1 MLQKYKI
8 NDKIKLFILTF
19 LLICVNLNHL
29 TLFFCVFFY
38 FFTNFAHQNSKTM
51 KKILIIWTLIMG
63 ICLKAGAVLKEKNLD
78 STLVILRAE
87 LTKHY
92 QELNEQRDEQQKQSQ
107 EVFRNLTQTMRQS
120 NQNALMLYSQQQEYL
135 FDLTYACHQATEQ
148 YQRFQ
153 RQQLPFREFISKT
166 SGEIARYDS
175 LINSLQAM
183 PTNIMGPQAKTDR
196 SVCMTLATVIKRTL
210 EDDSKQMEDYI
221 RYYNQTEQRLKHMN
235 DYAQKR
241 YYDIQTSI
249 FVNGGDTYWNIL
261 RNIKEKWQNMKEV
274 VTHKYTN
281 DESTRHSDWNMYWI
295 LGLFIAIGFYALVAI
310 GINLLIFRFMPKR
323 FHNQEFLKKRS
334 SIMWATTTITLAVL
348 MGLIQHNSQQNF
360 VIMASGL
367 LVEYLWLLAVILI
380 SLLLRVKGSQ
390 IRSAF
395 KIYAPL
401 LLIGFVV
408 ITFRIILIPSELVS
422 LIFPPILVVCLLWQW
437 LGIRRY
443 NKNIPRSD
451 MFYTYVSMLVFI
463 ASAICSW
470 AGYTLLAVQLLI
482 WWIMQLTCILT
493 ITCISDYLKMY
504 EGKHNFS
511 KRPVTQ
517 TWLYTL
523 IHQVVLPVL
532 IVCSVMISIYW
543 AADVFNLSD
552 MCWDIFNYKF
562 INQKNLQVS
571 IVKLAIVISTWFLFS
586 WFSKTVLSLMRMHFE
601 SKDATS
607 AESRMVMGKN
617 VIQLIIW
624 GIWLLMTLAYLH
636 ISVEWLLAI
645 SGGLSTGIGFASKD
659 IIENIYY
666 GASLMAGR
674 IKAGDWIEIDGTMG
688 KVKSISYTS
697 TIIESLYGEVITFQN
712 AQLFAKNYK
721 NLTRNHGYV
730 LAVVPFGVAYGS
742 NLKQVTTL
750 VEEAVNNLHHQWM
763 DPKKTVKSV
772 VSEMADSSINFKLFI
787 WAIAPKKSYVVSDV
801 LKCVY
806 DTLNAHGIQIPFPQR
821 DIHVINEK

>member
-1 MLQKYKI
+1 
-8 NDKIKLFILTF
+8 
-19 LLICVNLNHL
+19 
-29 TLFFCVFFY
+29 
-38 FFTNFAHQNSKTM
+38 M
-51 KKILIIWTLIMG
+51 KKILIIMALILGMVSE
-63 ICLKAGAVLKEKNLD
+63 ADAVLKEKNLD

-92 QELNEQRDEQQKQSQ
+92 QELNDQRAEQRQQSQ
-107 EVFRNLTQTMRQS
+107 EVFRNLRETMKQS

-153 RQQLPFREFISKT
+153 RQQLPFREFINNT

-183 PTNIMGPQAKTDR
+183 PTNIMGERAKTDR
-196 SVCMTLATVIKRTL
+196 SVCLTLATVIKRTL
-210 EDDSKQMEDYI
+210 EEDSQQMEDYI
-221 RYYNQTEQRLKHMN
+221 RYYNMTEQRLKHMN

-249 FVNGGDTYWNIL
+249 FVNGGDTYLDIL
-261 RNIKEKWQNMKEV
+261 RNVKEKWQNMKEV
-274 VTHKYTN
+274 VTKKYTT
-281 DESTRHSDWNMYWI
+281 DEATKHSDWNLYWI
-295 LGLFIAIGFYALVAI
+295 FGLFVAIAFYALIAI
-310 GINLLIFRFMPKR
+310 GINLLVFKFMPKR
-323 FHNQEFLKKRS
+323 FHTLEFLRKRS
-334 SIMWATTTITLAVL
+334 SIMWATTTITLAIL
-348 MGLIQHNSQQNF
+348 MGLIQYNSHQNF

-380 SLLLRVKGSQ
+380 SLLLRVNATQ
-390 IRSAF
+390 IKNAF

-422 LIFPPILVVCLLWQW
+422 LIFPPVLIACLLWQW
-437 LGIRRY
+437 WGIRRY
-443 NKNIPRSD
+443 NRNIPRSD
-451 MFYTYVSMLVFI
+451 MFYTYISMAVFI
-463 ASAICSW
+463 ASAACSW

-504 EGKHNFS
+504 EEKHHFS
-511 KRPVTQ
+511 QRPITQ
-517 TWLYTL
+517 TWLYTFTHKV
-523 IHQVVLPVL
+523 ILPAL

-552 MCWDIFNYKF
+552 MCWGIFNYKF
-562 INQKNLQVS
+562 IEQENLKVS
-571 IVKLAIVISTWFLFS
+571 IVKLAVVISSWFLFS
-586 WFSKTVLSLMRMHFE
+586 WISKTVLSLMRLHFE
-601 SKDATS
+601 TKDPTT
-607 AESRMVMGKN
+607 AESRSVMGKN

-624 GIWLLMTLAYLH
+624 GVWLLAVLAYLD
-636 ISVEWLLAI
+636 ISVAWLLAI

-674 IKAGDWIEIDGTMG
+674 IKAGDWIEINGTMG
-688 KVKSISYTS
+688 KVTSISYTS
-697 TIIESLYGEVITFQN
+697 TMIESLYGEVITFQN
-712 AQLFAKNYK
+712 AQLFKNNYK

-750 VEEAVNNLHHQWM
+750 VEEAVNKLHHQWM
-763 DPKKTVKSV
+763 DSKKPVKSV
-772 VSEMADSSINFKLFI
+772 VSEMGDSSINFKLFV
-787 WAIAPKKSYVVSDV
+787 WAEAPKKSYVVSDV

-806 DTLNAHGIQIPFPQR
+806 NTLNDNGIQIPFPQR
-821 DIHVINEK
+821 DVHLISE

>member
-1 MLQKYKI
+1 
-8 NDKIKLFILTF
+8 
-19 LLICVNLNHL
+19 
-29 TLFFCVFFY
+29 
-38 FFTNFAHQNSKTM
+38 M
-51 KKILIIWTLIMG
+51 KKILIIMALILGMVSE
-63 ICLKAGAVLKEKNLD
+63 ADAVLKEKNLD

-92 QELNEQRDEQQKQSQ
+92 QELNDQRAEQRQQSQ
-107 EVFRNLTQTMRQS
+107 EVFRNLRETMKQS

-153 RQQLPFREFISKT
+153 RQQLPFREFINNT

-183 PTNIMGPQAKTDR
+183 PTNIMGERAKTDR
-196 SVCMTLATVIKRTL
+196 SVCLTLATVIKRTL
-210 EDDSKQMEDYI
+210 EEDSQQMEDYI
-221 RYYNQTEQRLKHMN
+221 RYYNMTEQRLKHMN

-249 FVNGGDTYWNIL
+249 FVNGGDTYLDIL
-261 RNIKEKWQNMKEV
+261 RNVKEKWQDMKEV
-274 VTHKYTN
+274 VTKKYTT
-281 DESTRHSDWNMYWI
+281 DEATKHSDWNLYWI
-295 LGLFIAIGFYALVAI
+295 FGLFVAIAFYALIAI
-310 GINLLIFRFMPKR
+310 GINLLVFKFMPKR
-323 FHNQEFLKKRS
+323 FHTLEFLKKRS
-334 SIMWATTTITLAVL
+334 SIMWATTTITLAIL
-348 MGLIQHNSQQNF
+348 MGLIQYNSHQNF

-380 SLLLRVKGSQ
+380 SLLLRVNASQ
-390 IRSAF
+390 IKNAF

-422 LIFPPILVVCLLWQW
+422 LIFPPVLIACLLWQW
-437 LGIRRY
+437 WGIRRY
-443 NKNIPRSD
+443 NRNIPRSD
-451 MFYTYVSMLVFI
+451 MFYTYISMAVFI
-463 ASAICSW
+463 ASAACSW

-504 EGKHNFS
+504 EEKHHFS
-511 KRPVTQ
+511 QRPITQ
-517 TWLYTL
+517 TWLYTFTHKV
-523 IHQVVLPVL
+523 ILPAL

-552 MCWDIFNYKF
+552 MCWGIFNYKF
-562 INQKNLQVS
+562 IEQENLKVS
-571 IVKLAIVISTWFLFS
+571 IVKLAVVISSWFLFS
-586 WFSKTVLSLMRMHFE
+586 WISKTVLSLMRLHFE
-601 SKDATS
+601 TKDPTT
-607 AESRMVMGKN
+607 AESRSVMGKN

-624 GIWLLMTLAYLH
+624 GIWLLAVLAYLD
-636 ISVEWLLAI
+636 ISVAWLLAI

-674 IKAGDWIEIDGTMG
+674 IKAGDWIEINGTMG
-688 KVKSISYTS
+688 KVTSISYTS
-697 TIIESLYGEVITFQN
+697 TMIESLYGEVITFQN
-712 AQLFAKNYK
+712 AQLFKNNYK

-750 VEEAVNNLHHQWM
+750 VEEAVNKLHHQWM
-763 DPKKTVKSV
+763 DSKKPVKSV
-772 VSEMADSSINFKLFI
+772 VSEMGDSSINFKLFV
-787 WAIAPKKSYVVSDV
+787 WAEAPKKSYVVSDV

-806 DTLNAHGIQIPFPQR
+806 DTLNDNGIQIPFPQR
-821 DIHVINEK
+821 DVHLISE

>member
-1 MLQKYKI
+1 
-8 NDKIKLFILTF
+8 
-19 LLICVNLNHL
+19 
-29 TLFFCVFFY
+29 
-38 FFTNFAHQNSKTM
+38 M
-51 KKILIIWTLIMG
+51 KKLIIILALIMG
-63 ICLKAGAVLKEKNLD
+63 MTSEAGAVLKEKNLD

-87 LTKHY
+87 LVKHY
-92 QELNEQRDEQQKQSQ
+92 QELSDQRTEQRRQSQ
-107 EVFRNLTQTMRQS
+107 EVFRNLRETMKQS

-153 RQQLPFREFISKT
+153 RQQLPFREFISNT

-183 PTNIMGPQAKTDR
+183 PTNIMGEQARTDR
-196 SVCMTLATVIKRTL
+196 SVCLTLATVIKRTME
-210 EDDSKQMEDYI
+210 EDSQQMEDYI
-221 RYYNQTEQRLKHMN
+221 KYYNMTEQRLKHMN

-249 FVNGGDTYWNIL
+249 FVNGGDTYLEIL
-261 RNIKEKWQNMKEV
+261 RNIKEKWQDMKEV
-274 VTHKYTN
+274 VTKKYTT
-281 DESTRHSDWNMYWI
+281 DEATKHSDWNLYWI
-295 LGLFIAIGFYALVAI
+295 FGLFVAIAFYALVAI
-310 GINLLIFRFMPKR
+310 GLNLLVFKFMPKR
-323 FHNQEFLKKRS
+323 FHTVEFLKKRS
-334 SIMWATTTITLAVL
+334 SIMWATTTITLAIL
-348 MGLIQHNSQQNF
+348 MGLIQYNSHQNF

-380 SLLLRVKGSQ
+380 SLLLRVNASQ
-390 IRSAF
+390 IKNAF

-408 ITFRIILIPSELVS
+408 ITFRIVLIPSELVS
-422 LIFPPILVVCLLWQW
+422 LIFPPVLIACLLWQW
-437 LGIRRY
+437 WGIRRY
-443 NKNIPRSD
+443 NRNIPRSD
-451 MFYTYVSMLVFI
+451 MFYTYISMAVFI
-463 ASAICSW
+463 ASACCSW

-504 EGKHNFS
+504 EEKHQFS
-511 KRPVTQ
+511 KRPITQ
-517 TWLYTL
+517 TWLYTFT
-523 IHQVVLPVL
+523 HKVVLPAL

-552 MCWDIFNYKF
+552 MCWGIFNYKF
-562 INQKNLQVS
+562 IDQENLKVS
-571 IVKLAIVISTWFLFS
+571 IVKLAVVISSWFLFS
-586 WFSKTVLSLMRMHFE
+586 WISKTILSLMRLHFE
-601 SKDATS
+601 TKDPST
-607 AESRMVMGKN
+607 AESRSVMGKN
-617 VIQLIIW
+617 VVQLIIW
-624 GIWLLMTLAYLH
+624 GIWLLSVLAYLD
-636 ISVEWLLAI
+636 ISVAWLLAI

-674 IKAGDWIEIDGTMG
+674 IKAGDWIEINGTMG
-688 KVKSISYTS
+688 KVTSISYTS

-712 AQLFAKNYK
+712 AQLFKNNYK

-742 NLKQVTTL
+742 NLKQVATI

-763 DPKKTVKSV
+763 DPKKPVKSV
-772 VSEMADSSINFKLFI
+772 VSEMADSSVNFKLFV
-787 WAIAPKKSYVVSDV
+787 WAEAPKKSYVISDV

-806 DTLNAHGIQIPFPQR
+806 DTLKDHDIQIPFPQR
-821 DIHVINEK
+821 DVHLISE

>member
-1 MLQKYKI
+1 MAL
-8 NDKIKLFILTF
+8 ILGM
-19 LLICVNLNHL
+19 VSE
-29 TLFFCVFFY
+29 
-38 FFTNFAHQNSKTM
+38 AD
-51 KKILIIWTLIMG
+51 
-63 ICLKAGAVLKEKNLD
+63 AVLKEKNLD

-92 QELNEQRDEQQKQSQ
+92 QELNDQRVEQRQQSQ
-107 EVFRNLTQTMRQS
+107 EVFRNLRETMKQS

-153 RQQLPFREFISKT
+153 RQQLPFREFINNT

-183 PTNIMGPQAKTDR
+183 PTNIMGEQARTDR
-196 SVCMTLATVIKRTL
+196 SVCLTLATVIKRTME
-210 EDDSKQMEDYI
+210 EDSQQMEDYI
-221 RYYNQTEQRLKHMN
+221 RYYNMTEQRLKHMN

-249 FVNGGDTYWNIL
+249 FVNGGDTYLDIL
-261 RNIKEKWQNMKEV
+261 RNVKEKWQNMKEV
-274 VTHKYTN
+274 VTKKYTT
-281 DESTRHSDWNMYWI
+281 DEATKHSDWNLYWI
-295 LGLFIAIGFYALVAI
+295 FGLFVAIAFYALVAI
-310 GINLLIFRFMPKR
+310 GLNLLVFKFMPKR
-323 FHNQEFLKKRS
+323 FHTLEFLKKRS
-334 SIMWATTTITLAVL
+334 SIMWATTTITLAIL
-348 MGLIQHNSQQNF
+348 MGLIQYNSHQNF

-380 SLLLRVKGSQ
+380 SLLLRVNASQ
-390 IRSAF
+390 IKNAF

-422 LIFPPILVVCLLWQW
+422 LVFPPVLIACLLWQW
-437 LGIRRY
+437 WGIRRY
-443 NKNIPRSD
+443 NRNIPRSD
-451 MFYTYVSMLVFI
+451 MFYTYISMAVFI
-463 ASAICSW
+463 ASAACSW

-504 EGKHNFS
+504 EEKHHFS
-511 KRPVTQ
+511 QRPITQ
-517 TWLYTL
+517 TWLYTFTHKV
-523 IHQVVLPVL
+523 ILPAL

-552 MCWDIFNYKF
+552 MCWGIFNYKF
-562 INQKNLQVS
+562 IEQENLKVS
-571 IVKLAIVISTWFLFS
+571 IVKLAVVISSWFLFS
-586 WFSKTVLSLMRMHFE
+586 WISKTVLSLMRLHFE
-601 SKDATS
+601 TKDPTT
-607 AESRMVMGKN
+607 AESRSVMGKN

-624 GIWLLMTLAYLH
+624 GVWLLAVLAYLD
-636 ISVEWLLAI
+636 ISVAWLLAI

-674 IKAGDWIEIDGTMG
+674 IKAGDWIEINGTMG
-688 KVKSISYTS
+688 KVTSISYTS
-697 TIIESLYGEVITFQN
+697 TMIESLYGEVITFQN
-712 AQLFAKNYK
+712 AQLFKNNYK

-750 VEEAVNNLHHQWM
+750 VEEAVNKLHHQWM
-763 DPKKTVKSV
+763 DSKKPVKSV
-772 VSEMADSSINFKLFI
+772 VSEMGDSSINFKLFV
-787 WAIAPKKSYVVSDV
+787 WAEAPKKSYVVSDV

-806 DTLNAHGIQIPFPQR
+806 NTLNDNGIQIPFPQR
-821 DIHVINEK
+821 DVHLISE

>member
-1 MLQKYKI
+1 
-8 NDKIKLFILTF
+8 
-19 LLICVNLNHL
+19 
-29 TLFFCVFFY
+29 
-38 FFTNFAHQNSKTM
+38 M
-51 KKILIIWTLIMG
+51 KKLIIILALIMG
-63 ICLKAGAVLKEKNLD
+63 MTSEAGAVLKEKNLD

-87 LTKHY
+87 LVKHY
-92 QELNEQRDEQQKQSQ
+92 QELSDQRTEQRRQSQ
-107 EVFRNLTQTMRQS
+107 EVFRNLRETMKQS

-153 RQQLPFREFISKT
+153 RQQLPFREFISNT

-183 PTNIMGPQAKTDR
+183 PTNIMGEQARTDR
-196 SVCMTLATVIKRTL
+196 SVCLTLATVIKRTME
-210 EDDSKQMEDYI
+210 EDSQQMEDYI
-221 RYYNQTEQRLKHMN
+221 KYYNMTEQRLKHMN

-249 FVNGGDTYWNIL
+249 FVNGGDTYLEIL

-274 VTHKYTN
+274 VTKKYTT
-281 DESTRHSDWNMYWI
+281 DEATKHSDWNLYWI
-295 LGLFIAIGFYALVAI
+295 FGLFVAIAFYALVAI
-310 GINLLIFRFMPKR
+310 GLNLLVFKFMPKR
-323 FHNQEFLKKRS
+323 FHTVEFLKKRS
-334 SIMWATTTITLAVL
+334 SIMWATTTITLAIL
-348 MGLIQHNSQQNF
+348 MGLIQYNSHQNF

-380 SLLLRVKGSQ
+380 SLLLRVNASQ
-390 IRSAF
+390 IKNAF

-408 ITFRIILIPSELVS
+408 ITFRIVLIPSELVS
-422 LIFPPILVVCLLWQW
+422 LIFPPVLIACLLWQW
-437 LGIRRY
+437 WGIRRY
-443 NKNIPRSD
+443 NRNIPRSD
-451 MFYTYVSMLVFI
+451 MFYTYISMAVFI
-463 ASAICSW
+463 ASACCSW

-504 EGKHNFS
+504 EEKHQFS
-511 KRPVTQ
+511 KRPITQ
-517 TWLYTL
+517 TWLYTFT
-523 IHQVVLPVL
+523 HKVVLPAL

-552 MCWDIFNYKF
+552 MCWGIFNYKF
-562 INQKNLQVS
+562 IDQENLKVS
-571 IVKLAIVISTWFLFS
+571 IVKLAVVISSWFLFS
-586 WFSKTVLSLMRMHFE
+586 WISKTILSLMRLHFE
-601 SKDATS
+601 TKDPST
-607 AESRMVMGKN
+607 AESRSVMGKN
-617 VIQLIIW
+617 VVQLIIW
-624 GIWLLMTLAYLH
+624 GIWLLSVLAYLD
-636 ISVEWLLAI
+636 ISVAWLLAI

-674 IKAGDWIEIDGTMG
+674 IKAGDWIEINGTMG
-688 KVKSISYTS
+688 KVTSISYTS

-712 AQLFAKNYK
+712 AQLFKNNYK

-742 NLKQVTTL
+742 NLKQVATI

-763 DPKKTVKSV
+763 DPKKPVKSV
-772 VSEMADSSINFKLFI
+772 VSEMADSSVNFKLFV
-787 WAIAPKKSYVVSDV
+787 WAEAPKKSYVISDV

-806 DTLNAHGIQIPFPQR
+806 DTLKDHDIQIPFPQR
-821 DIHVINEK
+821 DVHLISE

>member
-1 MLQKYKI
+1 
-8 NDKIKLFILTF
+8 
-19 LLICVNLNHL
+19 
-29 TLFFCVFFY
+29 
-38 FFTNFAHQNSKTM
+38 M
-51 KKILIIWTLIMG
+51 K
-63 ICLKAGAVLKEKNLD
+63 
-78 STLVILRAE
+78 
-87 LTKHY
+87 
-92 QELNEQRDEQQKQSQ
+92 
-107 EVFRNLTQTMRQS
+107 QS
-120 NQNALMLYSQQQEYL
+120 NQNALMLYSQKEEYL

-153 RQQLPFREFISKT
+153 HQQLPFRVYINNIGE
-166 SGEIARYDS
+166 EIARYDS

-183 PTNIMGPQAKTDR
+183 PTNIMGTQAQKDR
-196 SVCMTLATVIKRTL
+196 SVCLTLATVIKRTL
-210 EDDSKQMEDYI
+210 EEDSQQMQDYI
-221 RYYNQTEQRLKHMN
+221 RYYNNTEQRLKHMN

-249 FVNGGDTYWNIL
+249 FVNGGDTYLDIL
-261 RNIKEKWQNMKEV
+261 RNLKEKWQNMKEIMAR
-274 VTHKYTN
+274 KYTT
-281 DESTRHSDWNMYWI
+281 DETTKHSDWNMFWI
-295 LGLFIAIGFYALVAI
+295 LGLFVAIAFYAILSI
-310 GINLLIFRFMPKR
+310 GLNLLIFRFMPKR
-323 FHNQEFLKKRS
+323 FHTTEFLKKRR
-334 SIMWATTTITLAVL
+334 SIMWATTTITLAIV
-348 MGLIQHNSQQNF
+348 MGLIQYNSHQNF

-380 SLLLRVKGSQ
+380 SLLLRVSGSQ

-422 LIFPPILVVCLLWQW
+422 LAFPPILIACLLWQW
-437 LGIRRY
+437 FCIRRH
-443 NKNIPRSD
+443 NKNVPRSD
-451 MFYTYVSMLVFI
+451 MFYTYVSMMVFI
-463 ASAICSW
+463 ASAGCSW

-504 EGKHNFS
+504 EEKHEFS
-511 KRPVTQ
+511 KKSVTQ

-523 IHQVVLPVL
+523 THQVVLPVL

-543 AADVFNLSD
+543 AAEVFNLSD

-562 INQKNLQVS
+562 INQENLQVS
-571 IVKLAIVISTWFLFS
+571 VVKLAVVISTWFLFRWIS
-586 WFSKTVLSLMRMHFE
+586 RTVLSLMRLHFE
-601 SKDATS
+601 TKDPTT
-607 AESRMVMGKN
+607 AESRAVMGKN

-624 GIWLLMTLAYLH
+624 GIWLLTALAYLN

-674 IKAGDWIEIDGTMG
+674 IKVGDWIEIDGTMG
-688 KVKSISYTS
+688 KVTSISYTS
-697 TIIESLYGEVITFQN
+697 TIIESLYGEIITFQN
-712 AQLFAKNYK
+712 SQLFTKNYK

-730 LAVVPFGVAYGS
+730 LAVVPFGVSYGS

-750 VEEAVNNLHHQWM
+750 VEDAVNNLHHKWM
-763 DPKKTVKSV
+763 DPDKKVKSV
-772 VSEMADSSINFKLFI
+772 VSEMADSSINFKLFV
-787 WAIAPKKSYVVSDV
+787 WADAPKKSYVVSDV
-801 LKCVY
+801 LTC
-806 DTLNAHGIQIPFPQR
+806 T
-821 DIHVINEK
+821 